1 MKIYT
6 IRDIARLSGVS
17 VTTVSRV
24 LNHRPDVNPQTR
36 EKVEQVMAECHFVG
50 NANARSLKQPDTETV
65 ALILRG
71 RENPFLNS
79 LAEAMLQ
86 YTHGLTPAFLTEFID
101 EKADE
106 FQTAV
111 QLWHEKR
118 VNGFI
123 FVGSRIDERAHV
135 LDGMDLP
142 MVFATV
148 NAQKTVIPR
157 AASVF
162 IDDRRMGYEAMRV
175 LLNAGHRKIAI
186 FGGARVGD
194 DSLALRYAGAMDAM
208 QEQNVAFEDKRF
220 VETRFS
226 LKGAYDT
233 TRGFFA
239 TQSDTTAV
247 FCMSD
252 TVAMGVIRAL
262 TDLGR
267 RVPED
272 VAVIGFDGIEMGKFF
287 VPRLTTIE
295 QPINDIAR
303 ESIRVLMDMLEDG
316 QAPRHIVV
324 PAKVQIRESAR

>member
-6 IRDIARLSGVS
+6 IRDIARESGYAVG
-17 VTTVSRV
+17 TVSRV

-50 NANARSLKQPDTETV
+50 NANARSLKQADTETI

-123 FVGSRIDERAHV
+123 FVGSRIDERAQV
-135 LDGMDLP
+135 LEGMDLP

-148 NAQKTVIPR
+148 NADKTALPR
-157 AASVF
+157 RQRLYRRPAHGLRGHAGAAERGASENRCF
-162 IDDRRMGYEAMRV
+162 RRCTRRRR
-175 LLNAGHRKIAI
+175 LLRAPLRGRY
-186 FGGARVGD
+186 G
-194 DSLALRYAGAMDAM
+194 SLAG
-208 QEQNVAFEDKRF
+208 
-220 VETRFS
+220 
-226 LKGAYDT
+226 
-233 TRGFFA
+233 
-239 TQSDTTAV
+239 
-247 FCMSD
+247 
-252 TVAMGVIRAL
+252 
-262 TDLGR
+262 GR
-267 RVPED
+267 R
-272 VAVIGFDGIEMGKFF
+272 AV
-287 VPRLTTIE
+287 
-295 QPINDIAR
+295 
-303 ESIRVLMDMLEDG
+303 
-316 QAPRHIVV
+316 
-324 PAKVQIRESAR
+324 

>member
-50 NANARSLKQPDTETV
+50 NANARSLKQADTETI

-86 YTHGLTPAFLTEFID
+86 Y
-101 EKADE
+101 
-106 FQTAV
+106 
-111 QLWHEKR
+111 KR

-123 FVGSRIDERAHV
+123 FVGSRIDERAQV
-135 LDGMDLP
+135 LEGMDLP

-148 NAQKTVIPR
+148 NADKTALPR

-175 LLNAGHRKIAI
+175 LLNAGHRKIAV

-194 DSLALRYAGAMDAM
+194 DSFALRYAGAMAAM
-208 QEQNVAFEDKRF
+208 QEAGVPFEDKRF
-220 VETRFS
+220 IETRFS

-233 TRGFFA
+233 TRAFFA

-262 TDLGR
+262 TDMGR
-267 RVPED
+267 HVPED
-272 VAVIGFDGIEMGKFF
+272 VGVIGFDGIEMSKFF
-287 VPRLTTIE
+287 VPRITTIE
-295 QPINDIAR
+295 QPIDEIAR
-303 ESIRVLMDMLEDG
+303 ESVRVLMDMLENG
-316 QAPRHIVV
+316 RPPRHIVV
-324 PAKVQIRESAR
+324 PAKVQMRESV

>member
-50 NANARSLKQPDTETV
+50 TANARSLKQADTETI

-118 VNGFI
+118 VKGFI
-123 FVGSRIDERAHV
+123 FVGSRIDERAQV
-135 LDGMDLP
+135 LKGMDLP

-148 NAQKTVIPR
+148 NADKTALPR

-175 LLNAGHRKIAI
+175 LLNAGHQKIAV

-194 DSLALRYAGAMDAM
+194 DSFALRYACLLY
-208 QEQNVAFEDKRF
+208 
-220 VETRFS
+220 TS
-226 LKGAYDT
+226 P
-233 TRGFFA
+233 
-239 TQSDTTAV
+239 S
-247 FCMSD
+247 
-252 TVAMGVIRAL
+252 
-262 TDLGR
+262 
-267 RVPED
+267 
-272 VAVIGFDGIEMGKFF
+272 
-287 VPRLTTIE
+287 PR
-295 QPINDIAR
+295 D
-303 ESIRVLMDMLEDG
+303 S
-316 QAPRHIVV
+316 
-324 PAKVQIRESAR
+324 

>member
-50 NANARSLKQPDTETV
+50 NANARSLKQADTETI

-118 VNGFI
+118 VKGFI
-123 FVGSRIDERAHV
+123 FVGSRIDERAQV
-135 LDGMDLP
+135 LEGMDVP

-148 NAQKTVIPR
+148 NA
-157 AASVF
+157 
-162 IDDRRMGYEAMRV
+162 
-175 LLNAGHRKIAI
+175 
-186 FGGARVGD
+186 
-194 DSLALRYAGAMDAM
+194 
-208 QEQNVAFEDKRF
+208 DKRRF
-220 VETRFS
+220 PALPASLSTTGAWVTRPC
-226 LKGAYDT
+226 GY
-233 TRGFFA
+233 
-239 TQSDTTAV
+239 
-247 FCMSD
+247 C
-252 TVAMGVIRAL
+252 
-262 TDLGR
+262 
-267 RVPED
+267 
-272 VAVIGFDGIEMGKFF
+272 
-287 VPRLTTIE
+287 
-295 QPINDIAR
+295 
-303 ESIRVLMDMLEDG
+303 
-316 QAPRHIVV
+316 
-324 PAKVQIRESAR
+324 

>member
-50 NANARSLKQPDTETV
+50 NANARSLKQADTETI

-123 FVGSRIDERAHV
+123 FVGSRIDERAQV
-135 LDGMDLP
+135 LERMDLP

-148 NAQKTVIPR
+148 NADKTALPR

-162 IDDRRMGYEAMRV
+162 IEAMKNTYKKLKLDCLVV
-175 LLNAGHRKIAI
+175 LGGNGSQKTTNLLRQEGLNVINR
-186 FGGARVGD
+186 
-194 DSLALRYAGAMDAM
+194 
-208 QEQNVAFEDKRF
+208 
-220 VETRFS
+220 
-226 LKGAYDT
+226 
-233 TRGFFA
+233 RGF
-239 TQSDTTAV
+239 V
-247 FCMSD
+247 WM
-252 TVAMGVIRAL
+252 
-262 TDLGR
+262 
-267 RVPED
+267 
-272 VAVIGFDGIEMGKFF
+272 
-287 VPRLTTIE
+287 
-295 QPINDIAR
+295 PICI
-303 ESIRVLMDMLEDG
+303 L
-316 QAPRHIVV
+316 
-324 PAKVQIRESAR
+324 

>member
-36 EKVEQVMAECHFVG
+36 EKVEHVMAECHFVG
-50 NANARSLKQPDTETV
+50 NANARSLKQADTETI

-123 FVGSRIDERAHV
+123 FVGSRIDERAQV
-135 LDGMDLP
+135 LEEWICPWSSRPSMRTRPRFPALP
-142 MVFATV
+142 
-148 NAQKTVIPR
+148 
-157 AASVF
+157 ASLSTISAWVT
-162 IDDRRMGYEAMRV
+162 RPCGY
-175 LLNAGHRKIAI
+175 
-186 FGGARVGD
+186 
-194 DSLALRYAGAMDAM
+194 
-208 QEQNVAFEDKRF
+208 
-220 VETRFS
+220 
-226 LKGAYDT
+226 
-233 TRGFFA
+233 
-239 TQSDTTAV
+239 
-247 FCMSD
+247 C
-252 TVAMGVIRAL
+252 
-262 TDLGR
+262 
-267 RVPED
+267 
-272 VAVIGFDGIEMGKFF
+272 
-287 VPRLTTIE
+287 
-295 QPINDIAR
+295 
-303 ESIRVLMDMLEDG
+303 
-316 QAPRHIVV
+316 
-324 PAKVQIRESAR
+324 

>member
-50 NANARSLKQPDTETV
+50 NANARSLKQADTETI

-118 VNGFI
+118 VKGFI
-123 FVGSRIDERAHV
+123 SKS
-135 LDGMDLP
+135 GMG
-142 MVFATV
+142 T
-148 NAQKTVIPR
+148 N
-157 AASVF
+157 
-162 IDDRRMGYEAMRV
+162 
-175 LLNAGHRKIAI
+175 
-186 FGGARVGD
+186 
-194 DSLALRYAGAMDAM
+194 
-208 QEQNVAFEDKRF
+208 
-220 VETRFS
+220 
-226 LKGAYDT
+226 
-233 TRGFFA
+233 
-239 TQSDTTAV
+239 
-247 FCMSD
+247 
-252 TVAMGVIRAL
+252 
-262 TDLGR
+262 
-267 RVPED
+267 
-272 VAVIGFDGIEMGKFF
+272 
-287 VPRLTTIE
+287 
-295 QPINDIAR
+295 
-303 ESIRVLMDMLEDG
+303 
-316 QAPRHIVV
+316 
-324 PAKVQIRESAR
+324 PA

>member
-24 LNHRPDVNPQTR
+24 LNHRPDVNPKTR
-36 EKVEQVMAECHFVG
+36 EKVERVMQECHFVG
-50 NANARSLKQPDTETV
+50 NANARGLKQPDTETI

-71 RENPFLNS
+71 RESPFLNS

-86 YTHGLTPAFLTEFID
+86 YAHGLTPAFLTEFID

-106 FQTAV
+106 FQTAL

-118 VNGFI
+118 VSGFI

-135 LDGMDLP
+135 LDGLDTP
-142 MVFATV
+142 MVFTTV
-148 NAQKTVIPR
+148 NAEKTALPR

-162 IDDRRMGYEAMRV
+162 IDDRRMGYEAMK
-175 LLNAGHRKIAI
+175 LLLDAGHRKIAI

-208 QEQNVAFEDKRF
+208 AEAGVPFEDKRF

-239 TQSDTTAV
+239 TQGDTTAV

-252 TVAMGVIRAL
+252 TVAMGTIRAL
-262 TDLGR
+262 SDIGR

-272 VAVIGFDGIEMGKFF
+272 VSVVGFDGIEMGKYFQ
-287 VPRLTTIE
+287 PRLTTIE
-295 QPINDIAR
+295 QPVDEIAR
-303 ESIRVLMDMLEDG
+303 ESIQILMDMLEEG
-316 QAPRHIVV
+316 KAPRHIVI
-324 PAKVQIRESAR
+324 PARIQIRESTQ